1 MTKGKVISVRL
12 EEETFNKIENVSN
25 SIRRSKNWVIREV
38 LKNYL
43 EDLYDFEEAKRI
55 FLDKKDEIVSHEQAK
70 KEILPD

>member
-12 EEETFNKIENVSN
+12 EEETFNKIEDVSN
-25 SIRRSKNWVIREV
+25 NIRRSKNWVIKEV

-43 EDLYDFEEAKRI
+43 EDLFDFEEAKRI

>member
-12 EEETFNKIENVSN
+12 EEETFNKIEDVSN
-25 SIRRSKNWVIREV
+25 NIRRSKNWVIKEV
-38 LKNYL
+38 LKNHL
-43 EDLYDFEEAKRI
+43 EDLFDFEEAKRI